1 MVLTA
6 RDRMM
11 KLIDRINDAFENL
24 LHAGRMAVRLHRA
37 AHWCDRAGLP
47 LLPCLIKQFN
57 GLLCG
62 AEIHYKARIG
72 KDFAIAHPRGVVIG
86 RNVEIGDYCAC
97 YSGVVIGVRTC
108 GDPRQPR
115 IGHRVIIYAGAK
127 ILGDITVGDD
137 AVIAANAV
145 VTDDVPA
152 GAIMGGIPARVI
164 GHRPVPEAHDDT
176 RATTRATHAVTG
188 NLH

>member
-1 MVLTA
+1 MVITA

-11 KLIDRINDAFENL
+11 KVIDRINDAFEKL

-47 LLPCLIKQFN
+47 LLPCLFKQLN

-86 RNVEIGDYCAC
+86 RNVEIGDHCAC
-97 YSGVVIGVRTC
+97 YSGVVLGVRTC

-127 ILGDITVGDD
+127 ILGGVTVGDD

-145 VTDDVPA
+145 VLDDVPA
-152 GAIMGGIPARVI
+152 GATMGGIPARII
-164 GHRPVPEAHDDT
+164 GPGQMPEPCSDLH
-176 RATTRATHAVTG
+176 ATDAAAGARH
-188 NLH
+188 